1 MNVIKRSLA
10 TLALGSLLAACGAV
24 SGTALPA
31 SGRVAGHVTVRVC
44 GGANR
49 ETQAGCQTYPSPGV
63 ELAFTD
69 AHRAY
74 TSRAT
79 ADLNGAY
86 GISLAAGRYEVTI
99 EPGDSA
105 GPRLDHAP
113 PRFVTVAAGK
123 TLTADFAYTV
133 QLL

>member
-1 MNVIKRSLA
+1 MVKRTLA
-10 TLALGSLLAACGAV
+10 ALALGSLLAGCGAV
-24 SGTALPA
+24 SGTALPTP
-31 SGRVAGHVTVRVC
+31 GRVVGHVTVRAC

-49 ETQAGCQTYPSPGV
+49 DQAGCQAYPSPGV
-63 ELAFTD
+63 QLAFTD
-69 AHRAY
+69 AHGAY

-79 ADLNGAY
+79 SDQNGGYAINLP
-86 GISLAAGRYEVTI
+86 GGRYQVTI

-105 GPRLDHAP
+105 GPRLDHGP
-113 PRFVTVAAGK
+113 PQFVTVVAGK